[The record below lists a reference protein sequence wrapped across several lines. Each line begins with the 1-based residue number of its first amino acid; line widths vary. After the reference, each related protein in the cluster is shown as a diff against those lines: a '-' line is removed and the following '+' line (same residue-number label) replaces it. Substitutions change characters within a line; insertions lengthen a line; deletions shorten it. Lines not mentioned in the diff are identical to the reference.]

1 MLRGHED
8 QDAVARLPVVHLL
21 QDHPDLDGLAEVD
34 LVGQGRGAV
43 QQRTVGGVDLVFEQL
58 DLGVVGIEPPIKW

>member
-1 MLRGHED
+1 
-8 QDAVARLPVVHLL
+8 VHLL

-58 DLGVVGIEPPIKW
+58 DLGVVGIEPPTKW